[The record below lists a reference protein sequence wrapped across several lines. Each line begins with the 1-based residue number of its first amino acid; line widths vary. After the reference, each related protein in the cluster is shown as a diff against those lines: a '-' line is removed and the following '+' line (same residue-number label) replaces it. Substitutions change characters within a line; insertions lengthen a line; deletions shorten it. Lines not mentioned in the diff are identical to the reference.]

1 MPARNM
7 AESAAQA
14 PTSLAPTASLL
25 ADANTAGGALPAA
38 GAVAGAVAPPTTTSL
53 PPLLLPTKSA
63 SNLASLVARVVSPSA
78 IRERIGAVYSNSGN
92 GIISAS
98 SVDVAAAPAPTD
110 VPGLTAALGR
120 AQREIIRLK
129 DEVAALLSAASGRGA
144 REGQAAVQAL
154 AHARHDSVAA
164 AAAREQAGKDLASLV
179 DGAASSAS
187 SAQSE

>member
-1 MPARNM
+1 MPVRNM

-25 ADANTAGGALPAA
+25 ADANTAGGAAPAAA
-38 GAVAGAVAPPTTTSL
+38 GAVAAAAAPPPTATTSL

-63 SNLASLVARVVSPSA
+63 SNLATLVARVVSPSA
-78 IRERIGAVYSNSGN
+78 IRERIGAVYSSGN
-92 GIISAS
+92 LDSPGRERP
-98 SVDVAAAPAPTD
+98 PAD
-110 VPGLTAALGR
+110 VPSLTAALGR
-120 AQREIIRLK
+120 AQREIVRLK

-154 AHARHDSVAA
+154 ARARHDSVAA

-179 DGAASSAS
+179 DGASASSGNSAS
-187 SAQSE
+187 SAREE